1 MYKTLKTILV
11 VLITAYL
18 LLLLY
23 WMFWGFGRSS
33 HRLEEYTYNLI
44 PFHTISQYL
53 NVSDFN
59 LRASAINLLGNI
71 GVFIPFGLAV
81 PMIVRLSWGRFIAG
95 FIFILL
101 LLELAQMLSL
111 RGTFD
116 VDDVILNTAGAA
128 IGYGI
133 CQAGQQVWSRRRKL

>member
-1 MYKTLKTILV
+1 MLRKIIV

-44 PFHTISQYL
+44 PFHTMKQYL
-53 NVSDFN
+53 NVNDFN

-81 PMIVRLSWGRFIAG
+81 PMIVRVSWGRFIAG
-95 FIFILL
+95 FIFALF
-101 LLELAQMLSL
+101 LLELVQMLSL

-133 CQAGQQVWSRRRKL
+133 CQAGQTKWVRERRQ